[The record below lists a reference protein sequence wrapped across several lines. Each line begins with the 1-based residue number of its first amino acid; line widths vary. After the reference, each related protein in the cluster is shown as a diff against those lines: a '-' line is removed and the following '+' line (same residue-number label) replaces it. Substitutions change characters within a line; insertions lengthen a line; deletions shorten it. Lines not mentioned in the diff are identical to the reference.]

1 METTN
6 DVECL
11 CFEFCLDSE
20 KHPMGVQMIC
30 KPTARPPPSLYHC
43 LSLDESTMV
52 WNTSK
57 FSMGADGAFDVER
70 KAGDTVSNVGKQPD
84 APPQLITIHAVLSF
98 GQSVQMAQASF
109 SYIAPQGFMF
119 GAIWISLLDM

>member
-30 KPTARPPPSLYHC
+30 KPTANLPPSPLPCTTAFPWMRARQYETHP
-43 LSLDESTMV
+43 SFPWEQT
-52 WNTSK
+52 
-57 FSMGADGAFDVER
+57 GALDVER
-70 KAGDTVSNVGKQPD
+70 KAGDTVSNVEKQPE
-84 APPQLITIHAVLSF
+84 APPQLITMHASLLSV
-98 GQSVQMAQASF
+98 GESVQTARASF
-109 SYIAPQGFMF
+109 PYVAPQGFMF
-119 GAIWISLLDM
+119 GTI